1 MKNIIF
7 LSTLIFSSVSM
18 AATEV
23 TFTSPLPAGETEI
36 GSVSYNSLTGSTSDI
51 IHGLKNKA
59 EKMGGNYF
67 KITSFEVTHNSR
79 GTAIV
84 YK

>member
-7 LSTLIFSSVSM
+7 LSALIFSSASM

-36 GSVSYNSLTGSTSDI
+36 GSVSYNNVTGSTSDI

-59 EKMGGNYF
+59 QKMGGNYF
-67 KITSFEVTHNSR
+67 KVTSLEVAHNSR
-79 GTAIV
+79 GTAVV